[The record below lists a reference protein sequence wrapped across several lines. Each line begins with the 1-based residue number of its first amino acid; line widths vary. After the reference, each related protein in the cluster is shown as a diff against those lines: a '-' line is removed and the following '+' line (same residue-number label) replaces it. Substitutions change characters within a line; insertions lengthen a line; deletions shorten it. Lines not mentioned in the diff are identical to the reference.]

1 MGFPGIGP
9 LELKGSLKNFS
20 LPDVVQLIGTTKRSG
35 VLLLALGPEKAVLYF
50 DDGRIVHASFRNVK
64 GQEAVNRVFRE
75 TEGSFQFLSEVEAP
89 ERTLA
94 MDWMEAIMEAAR
106 LHDEGRR
113 EEDIDAL
120 DFEAAMAGPAEGA
133 SRPEERVRAESWD
146 PGPVKEK
153 METILQEAFGRK
165 AKKIVKELRKDT
177 GSKLSL
183 LEFCEKAEKYIYVFI
198 DNRRA
203 EEIANRLRSV
213 IEESTL

>member
-1 MGFPGIGP
+1 M
-9 LELKGSLKNFS
+9 ELKGSLKNFS

-35 VLLLALGPEKAVLYF
+35 VLVLALGPEKASLYF

-89 ERTLA
+89 EQTLS
-94 MDWMEAIMEAAR
+94 MDWMGAIMEAAR
-106 LHDEGRR
+106 LHDEGGR
-113 EEDIDAL
+113 DGDLDDL
-120 DFEAAMAGPAEGA
+120 DFEAAMAGPAETGT
-133 SRPEERVRAESWD
+133 PQEDKPRAVAWD

-153 METILQEAFGRK
+153 MEAILEESFGRK
-165 AKKIVKELRKDT
+165 AKKIIKELRKDS

-183 LEFCEKAEKYIYVFI
+183 LEFCEKAEKYIYVFL
-198 DNRRA
+198 DNKKA

-213 IEESTL
+213 IEESVL